1 MSPLVTI
8 ILPTYERARYLR
20 EAIDSALAQ
29 TYENFVLSIGDNSR
43 NDETEQVVRSYDDPR
58 IRYRRHPE
66 NLGQQGNWL
75 WLIGNAATPY
85 VASLHDDDVWM
96 PDFLE
101 RTVPLIDA
109 DPSVSMVFGD
119 YDLID
124 ADSRLIPDETE
135 KLSHSSHRDRLPAG
149 TLDLTLPEALRLV
162 AVWNAPQP
170 AYCAVLRRQAVLD
183 TEFPATIDPVYDIW
197 LSYQIA
203 RRGERFAYAPGR
215 LTRYRWHPGSS
226 TTTGWS
232 APEDEIFSRIICEN
246 SGMCP
251 DGSDREV
258 IGEIQDYW
266 ASIRWGRAVRMM
278 ASPDTRIPS
287 RIEFQAASHHLPPAK
302 RLVASLA
309 AQSDTTWSAMRQVRN
324 LAHRLT
330 GESA

>member
-1 MSPLVTI
+1 MSPLVTV
-8 ILPTYERARYLR
+8 ILPTYERATYLR

-29 TYENFVLSIGDNSR
+29 TYGDFVLSIGDNSR
-43 NDETEQVVRSYDDPR
+43 NDATEQVVRSYDDPR

-75 WLIGNAATPY
+75 WLIENADTPF
-85 VASLHDDDVWM
+85 VASLHDDDVWN
-96 PDFLE
+96 PEFLE
-101 RTVPLIDA
+101 RTVPVIA
-109 DPSVSMVFGD
+109 DDPTVSMVFAD

-124 ADSRLIPDETE
+124 QHGDLLAAETE
-135 KLSHSSHRDRLPAG
+135 AMSRSSHRDRLPAG
-149 TLDLTLPEALRLV
+149 RLDLDAADTLRLV

-170 AYCAVLRRQAVLD
+170 AYCAVLRRQAVVD
-183 TEFPATIDPVYDIW
+183 TEFPAAIDPVYDIW

-246 SGMCP
+246 AELT
-251 DGSDREV
+251 DAVR
-258 IGEIQDYW
+258 EIQEYW

-278 ASPDTRIPS
+278 ASPETRGPS
-287 RIEFQAASHHLPPAK
+287 RIEFQAASHHSPALK
-302 RLVASLA
+302 RLVSSVA
-309 AQSDTTWSAMRQVRN
+309 AHSDRSWSALRQVRE
-324 LAHRLT
+324 LVHRVT
-330 GESA
+330 GERR

>member
-8 ILPTYERARYLR
+8 ILPTFERATYLR

-29 TYENFVLSIGDNSR
+29 TYGDFVLSIGDNSR
-43 NDETEQVVRSYDDPR
+43 NDGTEQVVEEYDDPR
-58 IRYRRHPE
+58 IVYRRHPE

-75 WLIGNAATPY
+75 WLIHNATTPY
-85 VASLHDDDVWM
+85 VASLHDDDVWC

-101 RTVPLIDA
+101 KTVPLIDA
-109 DPSVSMVFGD
+109 DPTVSMVFAD
-119 YDLID
+119 YELMDEH
-124 ADSRLIPDETE
+124 SRLLADETE
-135 KLSHSSHRDRLPAG
+135 ALTRQSHRDRLPAG
-149 TLDLTLPEALRLV
+149 RLDLSLPDALRLV

-170 AYCAVLRRQAVLD
+170 AYCAVLRRAAVEA

-203 RRGERFAYAPGR
+203 RRGERFAFVPGR

-246 SGMCP
+246 SDAG
-251 DGSDREV
+251 EV
-258 IGEIQDYW
+258 IGEIEAYW

-278 ASPDTRIPS
+278 ASPETRVPS
-287 RIEFQAASHHLPPAK
+287 RIEFQAASRHLPTAK
-302 RLVASLA
+302 RIVSSLA
-309 AQSDTTWSAMRQVRN
+309 AHSDRSWSALR
-324 LAHRLT
+324 LARVASHRLT
-330 GESA
+330 GERP